1 MAGTSI
7 EGSFRDEAKVLELAG
22 ISDLLTVEIEHINC
36 DALDAAIAQGTPV
49 QPLPQTLRVIQ
60 DKYAQKVYLAAR
72 GIPLP
77 EFCNVPDLE
86 AAYAAGREF
95 GYPLMLKAKRLA
107 YDGKGNAVAKT
118 EEDVAGAFEQL
129 GGGDLYAEKWAP
141 FVKELAV
148 MVVRSASE
156 VRPYPVVETVQ
167 KDNICHTTIT
177 PAQLSATASDKAL
190 AVASQAV
197 AALEGAGIFGVE
209 LFLMPDDTIL
219 LNEIAPRPHNSGHY
233 TIEACETDQFENHL
247 RAVLD
252 LPLGG
257 TALKVG
263 AAVMLNILGEGD
275 TEETKKMMQKALA
288 IPGAGIH
295 WYGKGEAKKGRKM
308 AHITFTGHS
317 LFDIKARAAVYGGL
331 LGSLS
336 LAPSVG
342 IIMGSDS
349 DLPCMRDAAEVLEAF
364 GVPYELTIV
373 SAHRTPTRM
382 YTYAQEAAQRGL
394 QVVIAGAGGA
404 AHLPGMVAALT
415 PLPVIGVPV
424 KTAALSGVDSLY
436 SICQMPKGIPVA
448 TVAIGNAANA
458 GLLAVR
464 ILGSARPELLNKME
478 VWLREQEGQ
487 VLVKAEKLEKGGWKE
502 YLHGPK

>member
-1 MAGTSI
+1 
-7 EGSFRDEAKVLELAG
+7 VLELAS
-22 ISDLLTVEIEHINC
+22 ISDILTVEIEHINC

-60 DKYAQKVYLAAR
+60 DKYAQKVYLAER

-77 EFCNVPDLE
+77 EFCDVPDME
-86 AAYAAGREF
+86 AAYEAGRVF

-118 EEDVAGAFEQL
+118 KEDVAGAFEQL
-129 GGGDLYAEKWAP
+129 GGIDVYAEKWAP

-167 KDNICHTTIT
+167 KDNICHITIT
-177 PAQLSATASDKAL
+177 PAQLSATACNKAL
-190 AVASQAV
+190 AVASQAI

-209 LFLMPDDTIL
+209 LFLMPDDSIL

-233 TIEACETDQFENHL
+233 TMEACETDQFENHL

-317 LFDIKARAAVYGGL
+317 LFDIKARTAVYGGL

-349 DLPCMRDAAEVLEAF
+349 DLPCMKDAAEVLETF

-394 QVVIAGAGGA
+394 QVIIAGAGGA

-487 VLVKAEKLEKGGWKE
+487 VLGKAEKLEKGGWKE

>member
-1 MAGTSI
+1 MQ
-7 EGSFRDEAKVLELAG
+7 ELAA
-22 ISDLLTVEIEHINC
+22 ISDILTVEIEHVNC
-36 DALDAAIAQGTPV
+36 EALDAAIAAGTPV
-49 QPLPQTLRVIQ
+49 QPLPQTIRIIQ
-60 DKYAQKVYLAAR
+60 DKYKQKVYLAEK

-77 EFCNVPDLE
+77 EFRDVPSLE
-86 AAYAAGREF
+86 AAFEAGKVF
-95 GYPLMLKAKRLA
+95 GYPLMLKAKKLA

-118 EEDVAGAFEQL
+118 EHDVEAAFTQL
-129 GGGDLYAEKWAP
+129 GGVDIYAEKWAP
-141 FVKELAV
+141 FTKELAV

-167 KDNICHTTIT
+167 KDNICHITIT
-177 PAQLSATASDKAL
+177 PAQLSAAASNRAL
-190 AVASQAV
+190 AVASKAIG
-197 AALEGAGIFGVE
+197 ALEGAGIFGVE
-209 LFLMPDDTIL
+209 LFLMPDDSIL

-233 TIEACETDQFENHL
+233 TMEACETDQFENHL

-257 TALKVG
+257 TSLRVG
-263 AAVMLNILGEGD
+263 AAVMLNILGEGN
-275 TEETKKMMQKALA
+275 TAETKALMQKALA

-317 LFDIKARAAVYGGL
+317 LYDIKARASPYDL
-331 LGSLS
+331 LATLS
-336 LAPSVG
+336 LAPEVG

-349 DLPCMRDAAEVLEAF
+349 DLPTMKDAAEVLETF
-364 GVPYELTIV
+364 GVKYELTIV

-382 YTYAQEAAQRGL
+382 YDYAQSAAQRGV
-394 QVVIAGAGGA
+394 QCIIAGAGGA

-464 ILGSARPELLNKME
+464 ILASDRPDLLNKME

-487 VLVKAEKLEKGGWKE
+487 VLTKADKLETGGWRA
-502 YLHGPK
+502 YLQGPK